1 MFKSSESNYFIV
13 VCILTF
19 FSFLPGLWWLY
30 FGVFP
35 DWFLRE
41 KGVVETIGASACFAA
56 AIVFFSEAICGK
68 KTDGLLKVW
77 LILLAVMSLC
87 VAGEEVSWGQHIF
100 GFKVPASIR
109 DNNFQ
114 REFNL
119 HNSSLIQNVNNF
131 YSLMFMKLLT
141 AYLLL
146 LPIFFK
152 AFNSLRKPLV
162 FLKIPIPSLYIAIIV
177 LFVKNGLRFNHYAV
191 YDGFSSGDI
200 YRVGEMYECI
210 MECCL
215 LILAIECLLFSRR
228 NILNV
233 HPQQQVEKM
242 DMILKRVKKP

>member
-13 VCILTF
+13 ICILTF

-35 DWFLRE
+35 DWFLHE
-41 KGVVETIGASACFAA
+41 KGVVETVGASACFVA
-56 AIVFFSEAICGK
+56 AIIFFSEAICGK
-68 KTDGLLKVW
+68 KTDGILKVW
-77 LILLAVMSLC
+77 LILLAVMSLV

-114 REFNL
+114 GEFNL

-131 YSLMFMKLLT
+131 YSFMFMKLLT

-146 LPIFFK
+146 LPIFFN
-152 AFNSLRKPLV
+152 AFKSLRKPLV

-177 LFVKNGLRFNHYAV
+177 FFVKCGKRFNYYAV
-191 YDGFSSGDI
+191 YDYYAVYGGLSSGDI

-210 MECCL
+210 MECCHNAPETVL
-215 LILAIECLLFSRR
+215 EPPQGWR
-228 NILNV
+228 NV
-233 HPQQQVEKM
+233 
-242 DMILKRVKKP
+242 